1 MPQPGS
7 RKRPAPG
14 ASPVGPSQIQLPM
27 NYNANSTQ
35 IPNDQFLN
43 WNQNNSLPGVESYP
57 DPSGSFSPNLYNS
70 IISSPNAP
78 DASNQLTRRPLG
90 QQVVARGVYNGAG
103 NETWN
108 GTADEF
114 PQTIGEEGWNNNDDE
129 ALAQRALIA
138 NKEAQAKRKSIP
150 PFVQKLSSFLDESR
164 NTDLIRWSSR
174 GDSFIVLDE
183 DEFAKTL
190 IPELFKHNNYA
201 SFVRQLNMY
210 GFHKK
215 VGLSDNSM
223 RASERKNKSPSEYYN
238 PYFKQHKPNLLW
250 LIQKPK
256 PAAGKGKGN
265 AKVKQEDGGLEDDV
279 DEPYEAENATPVPQG
294 PEDHGS
300 TMRNTRQ
307 PLLIGQGGSSL
318 PQDELS
324 AVHRE
329 LQAIRHQQRLISGVI
344 QNIKQEHENLYGQ
357 AAAFQ
362 ELHNRHENSI
372 NAILTFLA
380 TVYNRSLEG
389 HGSQNIHNLF
399 PAPIPPDAQRQGSVV
414 DVGEYNH
421 SGAKPSS
428 VQLQRAV
435 RRQPLLLGPA
445 LGPAS
450 LNSPIS
456 EVSTSAAASP
466 AASGVGAQQ
475 AQSRLSARQ
484 APSNGYSPADSTSAR
499 LDPLQDTYNK
509 SNSARSSESPR
520 FSTTNATPST
530 IPESDI
536 LSFINSTN
544 ANDTSFLGNNHMDF
558 PAVLSHL
565 QTGNGNTP
573 LTTNQRN
580 NVLQLM
586 ANDTAKASANGLVT
600 DTNNA
605 LTSPNPPEMPVPD
618 MDRWKET
625 KDQLEFLEKTLKEQ
639 DSKVAKIST
648 MLRPLSPSGTIPGLH
663 DPQGYMGPSAG
674 PADTLDFDQ
683 MFNSGDYF
691 NEPTAAPDLNFGSD
705 AVDFGGGADF
715 DFDAPLSNG
724 TVNGFGLDAE
734 DEEGGRVEAVD
745 SSEGTSPANTVDD
758 GNGPEERRSPRKR
771 RRRD

>member
-14 ASPVGPSQIQLPM
+14 ASPVGQSQVQLPM
-27 NYNANSTQ
+27 NYNSNSAQ
-35 IPNDQFLN
+35 IPNDQFLS
-43 WNQNNSLPGVESYP
+43 WNQNNSINGMENYP

-78 DASNQLTRRPLG
+78 DSSNQLTRRPLG
-90 QQVVARGVYNGAG
+90 QQVVARGVYNGTG

-108 GTADEF
+108 GTVDEF
-114 PQTIGEEGWNNNDDE
+114 PQPIREESWNNNDDE
-129 ALAQRALIA
+129 ALAQRALVA
-138 NKEAQAKRKSIP
+138 KREAQAKRKSIP

-174 GDSFIVLDE
+174 GDSFIVIDE

-256 PAAGKGKGN
+256 PASGKGKGN
-265 AKVKQEDGGLEDDV
+265 AKVKQEDGSLDDDV
-279 DEPYEAENATPVPQG
+279 DETYEVENSTPVPQKLD
-294 PEDHGS
+294 DHSS
-300 TMRNTRQ
+300 TMKNTRQ
-307 PLLIGQGGSSL
+307 PLMIGQGGSSL

-389 HGSQNIHNLF
+389 HGAQNIQNLF
-399 PAPIPPDAQRQGSVV
+399 AAAIPPDAQRQGSVV
-414 DVGEYNH
+414 DVGDYNH
-421 SGAKPSS
+421 PDANSSS
-428 VQLQRAV
+428 VQLQRSM
-435 RRQPLLLGPA
+435 RRQPLLIGP
-445 LGPAS
+445 PP

-456 EVSTSAAASP
+456 EVPTSAAASP
-466 AASGVGAQQ
+466 AASGIGTQRVQT
-475 AQSRLSARQ
+475 RLSARHT
-484 APSNGYSPADSTSAR
+484 PSNAHSPAESSSTR
-499 LDPLQDTYNK
+499 LDTLQDTYNK
-509 SNSARSSESPR
+509 SNSTRSSESPR
-520 FSTTNATPST
+520 FSATHATPGT
-530 IPESDI
+530 LPERDI

-544 ANDTSFLGNNHMDF
+544 ANDTNFLSNNRMDF

-565 QTGNGNTP
+565 QTGDGNTP

-586 ANDTAKASANGLVT
+586 ANDTAKASANGLAT

-605 LTSPNPPEMPVPD
+605 LTSPNPPEMPLPD
-618 MDRWKET
+618 MEHWKET

-639 DSKVAKIST
+639 DSKVANLST
-648 MLRPLSPSGTIPGLH
+648 MLQPLSPSGSIPGLH
-663 DPQGYMGPSAG
+663 EPQGYMGPSAG

-691 NEPTAAPDLNFGSD
+691 NDSSTAPDLNFGSD
-705 AVDFGGGADF
+705 PVDFGGGADF

-724 TVNGFGLDAE
+724 TTNGFGLDGAEE
-734 DEEGGRVEAVD
+734 DEGRIEAID
-745 SSEGTSPANTVDD
+745 SSEATSPANTVDD
-758 GNGPEERRSPRKR
+758 GGGQEEGRSPRKR
-771 RRRD
+771 RRRT

>member
-1 MPQPGS
+1 MHQPGL

-14 ASPVGPSQIQLPM
+14 ASPVGQSQVQLPM
-27 NYNANSTQ
+27 NYNTNTAQTQ
-35 IPNDQFLN
+35 NDQFLN
-43 WNQNNSLPGVESYP
+43 WNQGNSINGMENYP
-57 DPSGSFSPNLYNS
+57 DPSNSFSPNLYNS
-70 IISSPNAP
+70 MLPTQNAP
-78 DASNQLTRRPLG
+78 DASNQLARRPTG
-90 QQVVARGVYNGAG
+90 QQVIARGVYNGAG
-103 NETWN
+103 NEAWS
-108 GTADEF
+108 GTAEEF
-114 PQTIGEEGWNNNDDE
+114 PQNVKEEGWNNNDDE
-129 ALAQRALIA
+129 ALAQRALVA
-138 NKEAQAKRKSIP
+138 KREAQAKRKSIP

-256 PAAGKGKGN
+256 PTSGKGKGN
-265 AKVKQEDGGLEDDV
+265 VKVKQEDGSLDDDV
-279 DEPYEAENATPVPQG
+279 DEPYEVENSTPAPQG
-294 PEDHGS
+294 PEDHNS
-300 TMRNTRQ
+300 TIRNTRQ
-307 PLLIGQGGSSL
+307 PLMIGQGGNSL
-318 PQDELS
+318 PQEDLS

-389 HGSQNIHNLF
+389 HGAQNIHNLF
-399 PAPIPPDAQRQGSVV
+399 AAPIPPDMQRQGSVV
-414 DVGEYNH
+414 DVGDYDH
-421 SGAKPSS
+421 SGANSAS
-428 VQLQRAV
+428 AQLQRSM
-435 RRQPLLLGPA
+435 RRQPLLIGP
-445 LGPAS
+445 PP

-466 AASGVGAQQ
+466 AASGIGAQRPQ
-475 AQSRLSARQ
+475 TRLSARQ
-484 APSNGYSPADSTSAR
+484 TPSNAYSPADSTSAR
-499 LDPLQDTYNK
+499 HDALQDAYIK

-520 FSTTNATPST
+520 VSGTKATPNA
-530 IPESDI
+530 IPERDI

-544 ANDTSFLGNNHMDF
+544 ANDTKFLGGNTMDF

-586 ANDTAKASANGLVT
+586 ANDTAKASANGLIT

-605 LTSPNPPEMPVPD
+605 LTSPNPPEMPLPD
-618 MDRWKET
+618 MEHWKET

-639 DSKVAKIST
+639 DSKVANLST
-648 MLRPLSPSGTIPGLH
+648 MLQPLSPSGTIPGLH
-663 DPQGYMGPSAG
+663 EPQGYMGPSAG
-674 PADTLDFDQ
+674 PSDTLDFDQ

-691 NEPTAAPDLNFGSD
+691 NDSSTAPDLNFGSD
-705 AVDFGGGADF
+705 PVDFGGGADF

-724 TVNGFGLDAE
+724 TTNGFGLDGE
-734 DEEGGRVEAVD
+734 DEERGRIEAID
-745 SSEGTSPANTVDD
+745 SSEATSPANTVDD
-758 GNGPEERRSPRKR
+758 GGGHEERRSPRKR
-771 RRRD
+771 RRRG

>member
-14 ASPVGPSQIQLPM
+14 ALPVGQPQVQLPM
-27 NYNANSTQ
+27 NYNANPAQ
-35 IPNDQFLN
+35 LQNEQFLN
-43 WNQNNSLPGVESYP
+43 WNQGNAMSGMESYP

-70 IISSPNAP
+70 MIPSPNAP
-78 DASNQLTRRPLG
+78 DASNQLTRIPLG

-114 PQTIGEEGWNNNDDE
+114 PQPVREEGWNNNDDE
-129 ALAQRALIA
+129 ALAQRALVA
-138 NKEAQAKRKSIP
+138 KREAQAKRKSIP

-256 PAAGKGKGN
+256 PATGKGKGN
-265 AKVKQEDGGLEDDV
+265 VKVKQEDGSLDDDA
-279 DEPYEAENATPVPQG
+279 DEPYEVENATPVPQG
-294 PEDHGS
+294 PEDHSS

-307 PLLIGQGGSSL
+307 PLMIGQGGNSL

-389 HGSQNIHNLF
+389 HGAQNIHNLF
-399 PAPIPPDAQRQGSVV
+399 PAPIPPDTQRQGSVV
-414 DVGEYNH
+414 DVGDYNH
-421 SGAKPSS
+421 STANSSS
-428 VQLQRAV
+428 VQLQRPM
-435 RRQPLLLGPA
+435 RRQPLLIGP
-445 LGPAS
+445 PP

-456 EVSTSAAASP
+456 EVPTSAAASP
-466 AASGVGAQQ
+466 AASGIGTQRAQT
-475 AQSRLSARQ
+475 RLSARQ
-484 APSNGYSPADSTSAR
+484 TPSNAYSPADSSSTR
-499 LDPLQDTYNK
+499 LDALQDTYNK
-509 SNSARSSESPR
+509 SDSTRSSESPR
-520 FSTTNATPST
+520 FSATHATPGT
-530 IPESDI
+530 IPERDI

-544 ANDTSFLGNNHMDF
+544 ANDTNFLGGNRMDF

-565 QTGNGNTP
+565 QTGDGNIP

-586 ANDTAKASANGLVT
+586 ANDTAKASANGLAT

-605 LTSPNPPEMPVPD
+605 LTSPNPPEMPLPD
-618 MDRWKET
+618 MEHWKET
-625 KDQLEFLEKTLKEQ
+625 KHQLEFLEKTLKEQ
-639 DSKVAKIST
+639 DSKVANLST
-648 MLRPLSPSGTIPGLH
+648 MLQPLSPSGTIPGLH
-663 DPQGYMGPSAG
+663 EPQGYMGPSAG

-691 NEPTAAPDLNFGSD
+691 NDSSTAPDLHFGSD
-705 AVDFGGGADF
+705 PVDFGGGTDF

-724 TVNGFGLDAE
+724 TTNGFGLDGE
-734 DEEGGRVEAVD
+734 DEDGGRIEAID
-745 SSEGTSPANTVDD
+745 SSEATSPANTVDD
-758 GNGPEERRSPRKR
+758 GGGQEDGRSPRKR
-771 RRRD
+771 RRRA